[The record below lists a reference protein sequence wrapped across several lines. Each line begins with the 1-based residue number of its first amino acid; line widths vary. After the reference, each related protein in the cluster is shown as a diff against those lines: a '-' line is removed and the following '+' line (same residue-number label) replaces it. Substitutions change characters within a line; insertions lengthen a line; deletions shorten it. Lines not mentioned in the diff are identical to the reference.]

1 MDMNKDYDLVSIE
14 TDKFILNIKGSP
26 THPYAGMIYNEKDD
40 YKQAQITPR
49 FISCKY
55 ISFKYYDPILDQP
68 SDYNFEDNRIT
79 PIFFEEQDY
88 QIYIENKT
96 DKNIKFYHENKHVR
110 EAINEMPGNADILWG
125 KINFKSDVGL
135 SDLEIH
141 DNQGVIFSLQIEVF
155 PSKLDYQDDY
165 YNLLNE
171 VNQEV
176 YNLAYDFLRRT
187 YQGMDLKEAS
197 DITDSEFF
205 SILIE
210 IFENFIQSFKR
221 ILKSAHHRLI
231 NRKQVLPAGR
241 VRRVNRKSVKWLR
254 KNIQHYDR
262 DFEYPVRMLDIN
274 KEISYDTFENKFVKW
289 IIFQLIKRIS
299 SFKKRYAN
307 QFRNEDNVDQT
318 VINLSE
324 DMINRLDYLL
334 HHTFL
339 KEVGDLNKIDSIS
352 LVLQMAPGYKEIY
365 KYYIML
371 LKGLSLEGEI
381 FQLSMKQVW
390 QLYEYWCFLKL
401 NRMLKNEYKLLK
413 SNLIDFD
420 YSGIIVTLNTGKT
433 AEVKYENPDNGEIF
447 SLYYN
452 RKSNQ
457 VTTNQQPDNILSLH
471 KKDSEA
477 DYNFVFDAKYRLDP
491 GYNSNGESDPGPV
504 EDTINTMHRYRD
516 AIVYQSDDNYKRE
529 MVGAYVLFP
538 CKNEEKFRQ
547 HKFYKSIKEVNVGAL
562 PFLPGSTEMVKEF
575 LDDLI
580 RESAI
585 SNYER
590 NILPEGTEE
599 YQSKI
604 DFKENVI
611 VGSLSKKKQL
621 NFCLENNVYYTP
633 YKKSILKRD
642 LKYVALFQ
650 SQKLFSENYG
660 VKYYAKIN
668 DIEIKSR
675 REIDFPSKRNLD
687 SQYLVFYLGDWQELD
702 TAIEPEGYGIRSFI
716 YSNFMLLNKASTI
729 PELSIKTYRE
739 WRIWIELMR
748 LKADIKVKMENNTL
762 SELNQI
768 KGFYIDNIEVEL
780 QNDKIFVSSDDKAI
794 SDQEVEFVKSFRYQ
808 DFLRNPRSVL
818 KKIINV

>member
-1 MDMNKDYDLVSIE
+1 MDMNKDYDLISIE
-14 TDKFILNIKGSP
+14 TDKFKLNIKGSP
-26 THPYAGMIYNEKDD
+26 THPNAGMIYNEMDN
-40 YKQAQITPR
+40 YKQARITPG
-49 FISCKY
+49 FISCND
-55 ISFKYYDPILDQP
+55 ISFNYYDPV
-68 SDYNFEDNRIT
+68 SDKQTEYNFQDDKVA

-88 QIYIENKT
+88 QVFIENKT
-96 DKNIKFYHENKHVR
+96 DKNIKFYHENKNVR
-110 EAINEMPGNADILWG
+110 EAINEMPGNTDMLWG
-125 KINFKSDVGL
+125 KVNFKSDVGL

-141 DNQGVIFSLQIEVF
+141 DKQGIIFSLQIEVF

-187 YQGMDLKEAS
+187 YQGMDLKES
-197 DITDSEFF
+197 IDITDSEFF
-205 SILIE
+205 SILIQ
-210 IFENFIQSFKR
+210 IFEYFIQSFKR
-221 ILKSAHHRLI
+221 IRKSPHHRLI

-262 DFEYPVRMLDIN
+262 DHEYPVKMLDIN

-289 IIFQLIKRIS
+289 IVFQLIKRIS
-299 SFKKRYAN
+299 SFKNRYLN
-307 QFRNEDNVDQT
+307 QFRDETNIDQT
-318 VINLSE
+318 VIDLSE

-334 HHTFL
+334 HHTYL

-371 LKGLSLEGEI
+371 LKGLSLEGEV

-401 NRMLKNEYKLLK
+401 NRMLKDEYKLLK

-420 YSGIIVTLNTGKT
+420 YSGITVTLNTGRT

-447 SLYYN
+447 SLFYN
-452 RKSNQ
+452 KKSNQ
-457 VTTNQQPDNILSLH
+457 VTTNQQPDNILSLR

-491 GYNSNGESDPGPV
+491 GYDSNGNSNPGPV

-538 CKNEEKFRQ
+538 CKDEDKYRQ
-547 HKFYKSIKEVNVGAL
+547 HDFYRSIKEVNVGAL
-562 PFLPGSTEMVKEF
+562 PFLPGSTDMVKEF

-611 VGSLSKKKQL
+611 VGSLSKKNQL
-621 NFCLENNVYYTP
+621 DFCLNNNIYYTP
-633 YKKSILKRD
+633 YKKSILKRN

-650 SQKLFSENYG
+650 SQRLFAENFG
-660 VKYYAKIN
+660 VRYYAQIN
-668 DIEIKSR
+668 DIEIKAR
-675 REIDFPSKRNLD
+675 HKINFPTKKNPD
-687 SQYLVFYLGDWQELD
+687 SQYLVFKLD
-702 TAIEPEGYGIRSFI
+702 KWEKLNTTIKPEGYGIRSFI
-716 YSNFMLLNKASTI
+716 YSNFMLLHKASTI

-739 WRIWIELMR
+739 WRIWVELMR
-748 LKADIKVKMENNTL
+748 IKKDIKVESEKSNLNEL
-762 SELNQI
+762 SKI
-768 KGFYIDNIEVEL
+768 KGFYIDNIAVEL
-780 QNDKIFVSSDDKAI
+780 EDDKIIASS
-794 SDQEVEFVKSFRYQ
+794 QEEGLEQTFRYQ

-818 KKIINV
+818 KDIIKI

>member
-1 MDMNKDYDLVSIE
+1 MNKDYDLISIE
-14 TDKFILNIKGSP
+14 TDKFKLNIKGSP
-26 THPYAGMIYNEKDD
+26 THPNAGMIYNEMDN
-40 YKQAQITPR
+40 YKQARITPG
-49 FISCKY
+49 FISCND
-55 ISFKYYDPILDQP
+55 ISFNYYDPV
-68 SDYNFEDNRIT
+68 SDKQTEYNFQDDKVA

-88 QIYIENKT
+88 QVFIENKT
-96 DKNIKFYHENKHVR
+96 DKNIKFYHENKNVR
-110 EAINEMPGNADILWG
+110 EAINEMPGNTDMLWG
-125 KINFKSDVGL
+125 KVNFKSDVGL

-141 DNQGVIFSLQIEVF
+141 DKQGIIFSLQIEVF

-187 YQGMDLKEAS
+187 YQGMDLKES
-197 DITDSEFF
+197 IDITDSEFF
-205 SILIE
+205 SILIQ
-210 IFENFIQSFKR
+210 IFEYFIQSFKR
-221 ILKSAHHRLI
+221 IRKSPHHRLI

-262 DFEYPVRMLDIN
+262 DHEYPVKMLDIN

-289 IIFQLIKRIS
+289 IVFQLIKRIS
-299 SFKKRYAN
+299 SFKNRYLN
-307 QFRNEDNVDQT
+307 QFRDETNIDQT
-318 VINLSE
+318 VIDLSE

-334 HHTFL
+334 HHTYL

-371 LKGLSLEGEI
+371 LKGLSLEGEV

-401 NRMLKNEYKLLK
+401 NRMLKDEYKLLK

-420 YSGIIVTLNTGKT
+420 YSGITVTLNTGRT

-447 SLYYN
+447 SLFYN
-452 RKSNQ
+452 KKSNQ
-457 VTTNQQPDNILSLH
+457 VTTNQQPDNILSLR

-491 GYNSNGESDPGPV
+491 GYDSNGNSNPGPV

-538 CKNEEKFRQ
+538 CKDEDKYRQ
-547 HKFYKSIKEVNVGAL
+547 HDFYRSIKEVNVGAL
-562 PFLPGSTEMVKEF
+562 PFLPGSTDMVKEF

-611 VGSLSKKKQL
+611 VGSLSKKNQL
-621 NFCLENNVYYTP
+621 DFCLNNNIYYTP
-633 YKKSILKRD
+633 YKKSILKRN

-650 SQKLFSENYG
+650 SQRLFAENFG
-660 VKYYAKIN
+660 VRYYAQIN
-668 DIEIKSR
+668 DIEIKAR
-675 REIDFPSKRNLD
+675 HKINFPTKKNPD
-687 SQYLVFYLGDWQELD
+687 SQYLVFKLD
-702 TAIEPEGYGIRSFI
+702 KWEKLNTTIKPEGYGIRSFI
-716 YSNFMLLNKASTI
+716 YSNFMLLHKASTI

-739 WRIWIELMR
+739 WRIWVELMR
-748 LKADIKVKMENNTL
+748 IKKDIKVESEKSNLNEL
-762 SELNQI
+762 SKI
-768 KGFYIDNIEVEL
+768 KGFYIDNIAVEL
-780 QNDKIFVSSDDKAI
+780 EDDKIIASS
-794 SDQEVEFVKSFRYQ
+794 QEEGLEQTFRYQ

-818 KKIINV
+818 KDIIKI

>member
-1 MDMNKDYDLVSIE
+1 MDMNKDYDLISIE
-14 TDKFILNIKGSP
+14 TDKFKLNIKGSP
-26 THPYAGMIYNEKDD
+26 THPNAGMIYNEMDN
-40 YKQAQITPR
+40 YKQARITPG
-49 FISCKY
+49 FISCND
-55 ISFKYYDPILDQP
+55 ISFNYYDPV
-68 SDYNFEDNRIT
+68 SDKQTEYNFQDDKVA

-88 QIYIENKT
+88 QVFIENKT
-96 DKNIKFYHENKHVR
+96 DKNIKFYHENKNVR
-110 EAINEMPGNADILWG
+110 EAINEMPGNTDMLWG
-125 KINFKSDVGL
+125 KVNFKSDVGL

-141 DNQGVIFSLQIEVF
+141 DKQGIIFSLQIEVF

-187 YQGMDLKEAS
+187 YQGMDLKES
-197 DITDSEFF
+197 IDITDSEFF
-205 SILIE
+205 SILIQ
-210 IFENFIQSFKR
+210 IFEYFIQSFKR
-221 ILKSAHHRLI
+221 IRKSPHHRLI

-262 DFEYPVRMLDIN
+262 DHEYPVKMLDIN

-289 IIFQLIKRIS
+289 IVFQLIKRIS
-299 SFKKRYAN
+299 SFKNRYLN
-307 QFRNEDNVDQT
+307 QFRDETNIDQT
-318 VINLSE
+318 VIDLSE

-334 HHTFL
+334 HHTYL

-371 LKGLSLEGEI
+371 LKGLSLEGEV

-401 NRMLKNEYKLLK
+401 NRMLKDEYKLLK

-420 YSGIIVTLNTGKT
+420 YSGITVTLNTGRT

-447 SLYYN
+447 SLFYN
-452 RKSNQ
+452 KKSNQ
-457 VTTNQQPDNILSLH
+457 VTTNQQPDNILSLR

-491 GYNSNGESDPGPV
+491 GYDSNGNSNPGPV

-538 CKNEEKFRQ
+538 CKDEDKYRQ
-547 HKFYKSIKEVNVGAL
+547 HDFYRSIKEVNVGAL
-562 PFLPGSTEMVKEF
+562 PFLPGSTDMVKEF

-611 VGSLSKKKQL
+611 VGSLSKKNQL
-621 NFCLENNVYYTP
+621 DFCLNNNIYYTP
-633 YKKSILKRD
+633 YKKSILKRN

-650 SQKLFSENYG
+650 SQRLFAENFG
-660 VKYYAKIN
+660 VRYYAQIN
-668 DIEIKSR
+668 DIEIKAR
-675 REIDFPSKRNLD
+675 HKINFPTKKNPD
-687 SQYLVFYLGDWQELD
+687 SQYLVFKLD
-702 TAIEPEGYGIRSFI
+702 KWEKLNTTIKPEGYGIRSFI
-716 YSNFMLLNKASTI
+716 YSNFMLLHKASTI

-739 WRIWIELMR
+739 WRIWVELMR
-748 LKADIKVKMENNTL
+748 IKKDIKVESEKSNLNEL
-762 SELNQI
+762 SKI
-768 KGFYIDNIEVEL
+768 KGFYIDNIAVEL
-780 QNDKIFVSSDDKAI
+780 EDDKIIASSQEEGL
-794 SDQEVEFVKSFRYQ
+794 DQTFRYQ

-818 KKIINV
+818 KDIIKI